1 MFKKLTFF
9 IVLAISVLAF
19 FQLSRSVFARSEV
32 NEPGLQRVEQESEEE
47 TESRQLSASD
57 SEDTSDDDSI
67 ESPETEPTES
77 LDGDEDSSTE
87 TTTEEREA
95 FTEQESLDLTDKI
108 QLKLKEREK
117 ELSQKRLEM
126 QKKMKAYAD
135 EEQKKSMERITEKL
149 NSFNKKMVEVLGHIT
164 ERSEALLAKIKERTL
179 DLDGQGTDVAAILAD
194 IMNIDQDLQAFKV
207 ELEMQSVKT
216 YVPTLSAES
225 AVRSDFSR
233 IFYTLQMD
241 LKALR
246 TKLVNI
252 KQEMAKVLASLG
264 ALAEEITVAPTEEP
278 LVE

>member
-9 IVLAISVLAF
+9 IVLALSVLAF
-19 FQLSRSVFARSEV
+19 FQLSRSVFARTESNQPE
-32 NEPGLQRVEQESEEE
+32 LQKVEQESEQE
-47 TESRQLSASD
+47 TETRELSASE
-57 SEDTSDDDSI
+57 SEDTSTGDSI

-77 LDGDEDSSTE
+77 LDEEEADSTE

-117 ELSQKRLEM
+117 ELLKKRQEM

-135 EEQKKSMERITEKL
+135 EEQKKSMEKITEKL
-149 NSFNKKMVEVLGHIT
+149 NSFNKKMVEVMGHIT

-179 DLDGQGTDVAAILAD
+179 DLDGQGTDVTAILAD
-194 IMNIDQDLQAFKV
+194 IVNIDQDLQAFKV

-216 YVPTLSAES
+216 YVPTLSTES

-264 ALAEEITVAPTEEP
+264 ALSEEITVAPTEEP
-278 LVE
+278 VEE